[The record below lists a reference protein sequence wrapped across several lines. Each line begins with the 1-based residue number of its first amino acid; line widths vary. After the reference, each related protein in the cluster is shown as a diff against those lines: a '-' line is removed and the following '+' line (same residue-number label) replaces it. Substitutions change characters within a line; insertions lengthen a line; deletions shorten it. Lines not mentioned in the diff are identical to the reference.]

1 VRCPRCGGLETK
13 RHGTSGAAPTGL
25 AGPGRGLQRFFCH
38 ACRRT
43 FTFARRTAQ
52 PRAQFDDEVQLEAVR
67 LYVQG
72 LTSYR
77 TLATLMEH
85 RLGRPV
91 SRITLN
97 RWVDQ
102 TGERAM
108 TPLQMSVALSPT
120 WGGYLG
126 VDGKAVFIK
135 GIEHALLIAVDQT
148 TQDVVHARLVKA
160 ETIEGF
166 YRLVREAVVV
176 AGYPLSGLIID
187 ASSSFVIAH
196 SHYLARLPLQLCR
209 IHFCRNLDY
218 EIAKAKRAPDAWLRA
233 ELKQRIRAT
242 LFASTYLEARHRL
255 QTLLADAAH
264 YQGLSRHDTLGQLEK
279 RFELLM
285 THHHHPGLP
294 PDSNIT
300 ENVIKQLGKKLRLME
315 GFQTVETAQRFVR
328 LLVACYRFKRFTDSG
343 NGHNGTAPLE
353 LAGVNLTGLDWLHY
367 LQQNPPREQH
377 SM

>member
-1 VRCPRCGGLETK
+1 
-13 RHGTSGAAPTGL
+13 
-25 AGPGRGLQRFFCH
+25 
-38 ACRRT
+38 
-43 FTFARRTAQ
+43 
-52 PRAQFDDEVQLEAVR
+52 
-67 LYVQG
+67 
-72 LTSYR
+72 
-77 TLATLMEH
+77 MEH

-264 YQGLSRHDTLGQLEK
+264 YQGLSRHDTLGQLQK

-343 NGHNGTAPLE
+343 NGHNGTAHSNSPE
-353 LAGVNLTGLDWLHY
+353 STSPASTGSTTSNKTHPESNTQCDAPQIWRGRSRIRRNLASRARFPGLPDRTTY
-367 LQQNPPREQH
+367 SAGATRQITRGPNDGPGERCGNA
-377 SM
+377 